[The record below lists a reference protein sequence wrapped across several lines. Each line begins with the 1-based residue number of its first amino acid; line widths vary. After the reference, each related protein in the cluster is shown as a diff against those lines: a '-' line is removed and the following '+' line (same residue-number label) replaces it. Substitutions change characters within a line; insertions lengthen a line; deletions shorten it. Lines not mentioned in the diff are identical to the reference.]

1 MNRMPLAGGTEAFAP
16 SLSALRRPLPD
27 EGQRVFGGRGGGRLP
42 ADLLKH
48 LERVAKNGGEGTN
61 EEIVEALAYALIF
74 QALSFHMLDA
84 EKGRVPRFIERMAKS
99 VQSFERKL
107 G

>member
-27 EGQRVFGGRGGGRLP
+27 EGRRVFGGRGG
-42 ADLLKH
+42 
-48 LERVAKNGGEGTN
+48 
-61 EEIVEALAYALIF
+61 
-74 QALSFHMLDA
+74 
-84 EKGRVPRFIERMAKS
+84 GRVPRFIERMAKS